1 MKLKLTTLILVLLL
15 FSRSYNVYSQN
26 NVADSAQSF
35 VVLPILFYGDETS
48 WGFGATGGYYLNS
61 RYNKTSSLQANAI
74 VTLKKQASVSIVPYL
89 YTKSGDFF
97 YSGHLKYNYYPNK
110 FFGIGRNTPDSLVEN
125 YTSKDFSLLLQQQR
139 MLFGRFMLGAQYGF
153 GYYDV
158 ANISSNGIIAGN
170 ICGSQKFLISG
181 LGALLTWDNRS
192 NRFWP
197 TSGTFFKASVIAY
210 SEIFGSDLTF
220 TQLNI
225 DVRKFVTI
233 YRSMVFAMQVLGN
246 FCWNE
251 VPFQL
256 MPKLGG
262 ADVLRGYYNGR
273 YRDKMMLCA
282 QAEFRFDIYRW
293 IRGVAFASVGDVAP
307 QVADF
312 NLLKP
317 KYSYGCGVRARVSD
331 SRVNIRA
338 DIALNNKFEPSAYL
352 TVIEAF

>member
-1 MKLKLTTLILVLLL
+1 MKSKLVVLFLVLLL
-15 FSRSYNVYSQN
+15 FSRSGFGENT
-26 NVADSAQSF
+26 VADSSHSY

-48 WGFGATGGYYLNS
+48 WGFGASGGYYINS

-74 VTLKKQASVSIVPYL
+74 VTLNKQASVSVVPYL

-97 YSGHLKYNYYPNK
+97 YSGYLKYNYYPNK
-110 FFGIGRNTPDSLVEN
+110 FFGIGRNTADSLEEG
-125 YTSKDFSLLLQQQR
+125 YTSKDFSILLQQQR
-139 MLFGRFMLGAQYGF
+139 MMFGRFMIGAQYSF

-158 ANISSNGIIAGN
+158 ADIETDGIIATN
-170 ICGSQKFLISG
+170 ICGSREFLMSG

-210 SEIFGSDLTF
+210 SNIFGSDLTF

-225 DVRKFVTI
+225 DLRKFVTI
-233 YRSMVFAMQVLGN
+233 HRSMIFAMQILGN
-246 FCWNE
+246 FSWNE

-262 ADVLRGYYNGR
+262 ADVMRGYYNGR

-293 IRGVAFASVGDVAP
+293 IRGVAFASIGDVAP
-307 QVADF
+307 QVPDF
-312 NLLKP
+312 NLLHP
-317 KYSYGCGVRARVSD
+317 KYSYGCGIRARVSD

-338 DIALNNKFEPSAYL
+338 DIALNDKFEPSAYL
-352 TVIEAF
+352 TVVEAF